1 MTEKEIKL
9 IEMLKTFWDEYEKL
23 PQQHPYDQ
31 QEMCNAI
38 HIAQHLIMI
47 RETRRKHPNIFPIYT
62 DIDVEISSLE
72 NMEKEVSDAVNKT
85 INDVLNED

>member
-1 MTEKEIKL
+1 MTKKEIEL

-23 PQQHPYDQ
+23 PQQHPCDQ

-62 DIDVEISSLE
+62 DIDVEVSSLE

-85 INDVLNED
+85 INNVLNED